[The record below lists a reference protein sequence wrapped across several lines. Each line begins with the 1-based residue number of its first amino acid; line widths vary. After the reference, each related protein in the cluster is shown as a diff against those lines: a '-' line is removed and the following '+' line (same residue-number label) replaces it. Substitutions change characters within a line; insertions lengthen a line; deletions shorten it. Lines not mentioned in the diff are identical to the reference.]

1 LSNHH
6 YLFLGVRY
14 DIIWTHLT
22 SQPKE
27 TTPTTPVRASDP
39 PTTRTPDFTNIPKYA
54 RSSKRGTIT
63 IPFHVFN
70 AVVNRSLEEGRSVSN
85 LMAYLLERAIEGKF

>member
-1 LSNHH
+1 M
-6 YLFLGVRY
+6 
-14 DIIWTHLT
+14 
-22 SQPKE
+22 
-27 TTPTTPVRASDP
+27 A
-39 PTTRTPDFTNIPKYA
+39 PDFDDIPKYA
-54 RSSKRGTIT
+54 RSSKRVTIT

>member
-1 LSNHH
+1 M
-6 YLFLGVRY
+6 RY
-14 DIIWTHLT
+14 DITGTHLT

-27 TTPTTPVRASDP
+27 TTPTTS
-39 PTTRTPDFTNIPKYA
+39 TTMTPDFNDIPKYA
-54 RSSKRGTIT
+54 RSSKRVTIT

>member
-1 LSNHH
+1 M
-6 YLFLGVRY
+6 RY
-14 DIIWTHLT
+14 DFTGTHLT

-27 TTPTTPVRASDP
+27 TTPTTS
-39 PTTRTPDFTNIPKYA
+39 TTMTPDFDDIPKYP
-54 RSSKRGTIT
+54 RSSKPLTIT

-70 AVVNRSLEEGRSVSN
+70 AVVNRSVEEGRSVSN

>member
-1 LSNHH
+1 M
-6 YLFLGVRY
+6 
-14 DIIWTHLT
+14 
-22 SQPKE
+22 
-27 TTPTTPVRASDP
+27 
-39 PTTRTPDFTNIPKYA
+39 TPDFTNIPKYA
-54 RSSKRGTIT
+54 RSSKRVTIT